1 MPPHYL
7 TNFEIQ
13 NYYQIELKL
22 NSVYSRNNLFKIKN
36 VAYVQNLDEFKSIG
50 TNWIALYANAHYIV
64 YFDRFG
70 GEHIPKEIKILI
82 GNKNII
88 RNIFNVKAFNN
99 SVMRGYF
106 CIRFVGFMLKGK
118 RLLDYTNLF
127 SPNDYEKNDKNN
139 TEILLIT
146 KKLKEKLDCVIWGKY
161 RKFEKPKI

>member
-1 MPPHYL
+1 MLPHYL

-13 NYYQIELKL
+13 NYYQIEPKL
-22 NSVYSRNNLFKIKN
+22 NSVYSRNNLPKIKN

-70 GEHIPKEIKILI
+70 DEHIPKGIKKLI

-106 CIRFVGFMLKGK
+106 CIGFVGFMLKGK

-139 TEILLIT
+139 TEIILIT
-146 KKLKEKLDCVIWGKY
+146 KELKEKLDCVIWGKY